1 MSYILRVYL
10 CDKDSMGEKIKSSYK
25 KPMRESK
32 ETKIKNEDFNKSSE
46 VESSKEKTKAVE
58 EKTDSNSSKK
68 LSGGDVKFN
77 QKTSPVSIDKKKF
90 IKYSTPEQK
99 AFIEALI
106 EYRKMKKKISEITEE
121 LERVHELY
129 FNSKFNTS
137 FDVVSN
143 YIETIYY
150 EEIHSSLLKVF
161 SETVKKAGESYSK
174 YKIAEKKY
182 LDSLI

>member
-1 MSYILRVYL
+1 MNYILMKIYY

-46 VESSKEKTKAVE
+46 AEFSKEKTKTVE

-68 LSGGDVKFN
+68 ISGGDVKFN
-77 QKTSPVSIDKKKF
+77 QKTSPVSTDKKKKY
-90 IKYSTPEQK
+90 IKY

-106 EYRKMKKKISEITEE
+106 EYRKMKKEISEITEE

-137 FDVVSN
+137 FDPISN

-150 EEIHSSLLKVF
+150 EENYSSLLKEL
-161 SETVKKAGESYSK
+161 SETLKKAEESYTK
-174 YKIAEKKY
+174 YKTAKKKY

>member
-46 VESSKEKTKAVE
+46 VESSKEKARTVE

-77 QKTSPVSIDKKKF
+77 QKTSSVSTDKKEF
-90 IKYSTPEQK
+90 IKYS
-99 AFIEALI
+99 FIEAVI

-121 LERVHELY
+121 LERVHKLY
-129 FNSKFNTS
+129 FDSKFNAD
-137 FDVVSN
+137 FDIMPN

-150 EEIHSSLLKVF
+150 EDLLKVF
-161 SETVKKAGESYSK
+161 SETLKKAEESYTK
-174 YKIAEKKY
+174 YEAAKKKY